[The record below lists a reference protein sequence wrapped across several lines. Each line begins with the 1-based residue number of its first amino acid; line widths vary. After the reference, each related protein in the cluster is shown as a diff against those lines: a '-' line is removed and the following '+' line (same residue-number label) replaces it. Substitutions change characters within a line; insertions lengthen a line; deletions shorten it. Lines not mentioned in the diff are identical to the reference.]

1 MLRFFGDPNSGD
13 SIGKRNL
20 GTQKKSLDVV
30 DEQLI
35 IQQGQ
40 GSSEKEFLD
49 FAEAW
54 SGIHNSN
61 FVEKFLENCWITQ
74 SEAGW
79 FHCSFWVGGPLI
91 V

>member
-1 MLRFFGDPNSGD
+1 MAVFWAVELDIEVDAPFFLVIQTLEIP
-13 SIGKRNL
+13 L
-20 GTQKKSLDVV
+20 GSATWGHEKNRLDVV

-54 SGIHNSN
+54 TGIHNSN
-61 FVEKFLENCWITQ
+61 FAEKLGNC
-74 SEAGW
+74 
-79 FHCSFWVGGPLI
+79 
-91 V
+91 